1 MLHSP
6 GEKDGE
12 TSASTKTSQSNL
24 KSSTSTIPTTSTSI
38 SGTLTSQAISPLSA
52 EPVNDFS
59 LGSYSQYPPD
69 APFPHFAND
78 TGPNFYSPCEY
89 NAREMSFSSQA
100 SKLTTVPR
108 DESSPFQQATDS
120 TQYSPTVSRS
130 NGGTE
135 ANDSNSLLLLAN
147 CASLAVTTDNGAC
160 PSSGITEV
168 SRLLIHALIP
178 FNDNNYFVLFN
189 FSKVSSITDNSVYN
203 PNACYQQPL
212 CNKRQYQQLNQ
223 QATTELYPFN
233 SQAPRMQLSSSATEM
248 ERHQELCHN
257 YPTGNIG
264 TSILSCPLQDILSH
278 QEPEW
283 HITNPS

>member
-24 KSSTSTIPTTSTSI
+24 KSSTSTMPTTSTSI

-78 TGPNFYSPCEY
+78 IGPNFYSPCEY
-89 NAREMSFSSQA
+89 NAREMSSSNQA
-100 SKLTTVPR
+100 LKPTTVPR

-120 TQYSPTVSRS
+120 THYSPTVSRS

-178 FNDNNYFVLFN
+178 FNDILFYLTSQRFLLLLIIQHTIQMPATNNLSVIKGN
-189 FSKVSSITDNSVYN
+189 VSNLT
-203 PNACYQQPL
+203 
-212 CNKRQYQQLNQ
+212 NKQQLNF
-223 QATTELYPFN
+223 T
-233 SQAPRMQLSSSATEM
+233 LSTA
-248 ERHQELCHN
+248 RHQECSSPPRLQKWKD
-257 YPTGNIG
+257 TK
-264 TSILSCPLQDILSH
+264 SCAITIPLV
-278 QEPEW
+278 
-283 HITNPS
+283 T